1 MFLNNMLVVS
11 KVIYIFNAI
20 PNKISIFFPEIE
32 KPILKYMK
40 KLKGPWI
47 AKTILKKNKV
57 GGLILPNFKT

>member
-32 KPILKYMK
+32 KPILKYVK
-40 KLKGPWI
+40 KLKGP
-47 AKTILKKNKV
+47 
-57 GGLILPNFKT
+57 